1 MTIESTVTLTPDQ
14 ADAIGRLLL
23 AIAASQ
29 AEGHNLHTVGVTT
42 ALDMTNVS
50 NIREVGDALLAL
62 GNDTDAIIA
71 PAVPE
76 PAFKTSRTVADV
88 EDMPLYVR
96 EHIEEQ
102 ERISQIF
109 EETFGKVAHEE
120 TDLDEIPDVYVS
132 EILIDGH
139 NYGWT
144 FRAVYES
151 DEVIQNFEH
160 LEDGIREH
168 SGSIFYFTEPEAD
181 RFEVRVRTREP
192 DVHDY
197 QVYDNFEGRFCDGV
211 FAEELAAEAWA
222 GTLAR
227 AEGVP
232 ECDISPKSVLEI
244 EPLYAGLVGEFLR
257 EIHRVKYKDLY
268 DRVRSLMSKVPIEQ
282 RVEIGDALHE
292 LSGDPSVMIVQ
303 KELEL

>member
-1 MTIESTVTLTPDQ
+1 MNVITVTPNQ

-50 NIREVGDALLAL
+50 NIREVGDALLLL
-62 GNDTDAIIA
+62 GNDPEAIVV
-71 PAVPE
+71 PAVKTARTVADVDPALRTPE
-76 PAFKTSRTVADV
+76 PEEKPVFKTARTVADV
-88 EDMPLYVR
+88 EDMPSYVR
-96 EHIEEQ
+96 EHFEEQ
-102 ERISQIF
+102 DRITEAY
-109 EETFGKVAHEE
+109 EEIA
-120 TDLDEIPDVYVS
+120 LDEIPDVYVS

-211 FAEELAAEAWA
+211 FAEELAAEAWLVHSL
-222 GTLAR
+222 GPR
-227 AEGVP
+227 A
-232 ECDISPKSVLEI
+232 CRSATSLRRACWRSSPCMPVWWVSSCE
-244 EPLYAGLVGEFLR
+244 
-257 EIHRVKYKDLY
+257 
-268 DRVRSLMSKVPIEQ
+268 SS
-282 RVEIGDALHE
+282 
-292 LSGDPSVMIVQ
+292 IV
-303 KELEL
+303 